1 MNELNKLREENEKLK
16 KEIIFLK
23 SKFENK
29 KKSMVKKAKEG
40 KIMSRPPF
48 GYKMENNSLVPA
60 DNSGMIERI
69 FLEFKENELSMN
81 KFSKKHNL
89 TINGLKKIL
98 TNFTYLGKIKFN
110 GEIHSG
116 THKQLISTILFNQVQ
131 DKLERLGI
139 KKIN

>member
-110 GEIHSG
+110 
-116 THKQLISTILFNQVQ
+116 
-131 DKLERLGI
+131 
-139 KKIN
+139 